1 MILDIFKKENIYRK
15 YSITNIV
22 IKDNNIK
29 YWKLNKIVWIKEE
42 LFWSFDFLYIVF
54 DSSANSR
61 NSSVSIGPDVTNPEE
76 TDIDDMRSLQSMQIT
91 LPQYCSLVLEKA
103 VPLLKTGAEGV
114 VTQLMYLLNQVLEIL
129 TSIVTMEIWQDVSS
143 RAREIVRIGNI
154 L

>member
-1 MILDIFKKENIYRK
+1 MIK
-15 YSITNIV
+15 
-22 IKDNNIK
+22 IKQN
-29 YWKLNKIVWIKEE
+29 YLNKSRRVNKYFEVWFSI
-42 LFWSFDFLYIVF
+42 FN
-54 DSSANSR
+54 SSANSR

-114 VTQLMYLLNQVLEIL
+114 VTQLMYLVNQVLEIL

-143 RAREIVRIGNI
+143 RAREIVRIRNV

>member
-1 MILDIFKKENIYRK
+1 MIFDIFKKENIYRK